1 LLQLRDLKRRSAA
14 AAAAAAA
21 SKPAFIGGTSAAAAA
36 VLAAQEAAAPHE
48 LAVLDAFVEDFKIAK
63 RAQTLRSKQVRA
75 MPDKS
80 ALIL

>member
-1 LLQLRDLKRRSAA
+1 LV
-14 AAAAAAA
+14 A
-21 SKPAFIGGTSAAAAA
+21 SVFLEHEKLALFIGGTSAAAAA